1 MKALRMVAI
10 LLPQL
15 LLLMTIAGQVE
26 LFRAWTGTDAA
37 LNSLL
42 LLFLAAPAVAL
53 VWLVAELIRRG
64 VGKGRGGAPSRVWLA
79 LLVLAE
85 ALCLD
90 VILLSQ
96 VRM

>member
-1 MKALRMVAI
+1 MKALRVVAI

-26 LFRAWTGTDAA
+26 LLRAWTGTDAA
-37 LNSLL
+37 LGTLL
-42 LLFLAAPAVAL
+42 LLMLAAPVVAL
-53 VWLVAELIRRG
+53 AWLVAEMIRRR
-64 VGKGRGGAPSRVWLA
+64 VRTRRGEPPTPAWPA
-79 LLVLAE
+79 ALVLAE

-90 VILLSQ
+90 VVLLSQ

>member
-1 MKALRMVAI
+1 MKALRVVAI

-26 LFRAWTGTDAA
+26 LLRAWTGTDAA
-37 LNSLL
+37 LGTLL
-42 LLFLAAPAVAL
+42 LLMLAAPVVAL
-53 VWLVAELIRRG
+53 AWLVAELIRRR
-64 VGKGRGGAPSRVWLA
+64 VRTGRGGATTGVWLA
-79 LLVLAE
+79 SLMLAE

-90 VILLSQ
+90 VVLLSQ